1 MIVRDENKNEYIL
14 EKVAGTGGQGA
25 VFFVEN
31 DCKIV
36 IKAITNSNGSI
47 VQNKNLYK
55 SYRDTVI
62 KVISKA
68 NYNNLAS
75 PICMLENPYCGY
87 VMRFM
92 EGMEKIENSMMPGK
106 EKLAEFYSKTGGI
119 KKRYYVLRE
128 IARVLN
134 NLYINGLVYADIS
147 PKNIYISKKVE
158 DYEAWLI
165 DVDNL
170 HYQGDENKCIGTPMY
185 RAPEVFV
192 GGCNTL
198 KSDVYSFALLAFEL
212 LTLSKPF
219 EGDYEDDAEE
229 DDWGVGEQNSD
240 NFYTKLERGDIPF
253 VGSEKDKRNKQISG
267 IPMDYVLT
275 PEVKALFIKT
285 FEDGR
290 KNPEKR
296 PSMSAWLDVLNKTC
310 DSIVKN
316 SCGHYN
322 LSGGCFL
329 CGKEDNKMVVDCY
342 KINYYF
348 QEDESVVQEKEKVCT
363 IRIDDQSKH
372 EIRLPNYLFVEEPID
387 KETNYFVSLIKN
399 KQKWEISSSLK
410 NIKIRFNRKE
420 LTSLDKLILYV
431 EKDGVITRQIEFSKE
446 K

>member
-31 DCKIV
+31 DSKIV

-47 VQNKNLYK
+47 VQNKDLYK

-106 EKLAEFYSKTGGI
+106 EKLTEFYSKTGGI
-119 KKRYYVLRE
+119 KKRYYVLRG

-170 HYQGDENKCIGTPMY
+170 HYQGDENMCIGTPMY

-219 EGDYEDDAEE
+219 EGDYEDDAKE
-229 DDWGVGEQNSD
+229 DDWGVGEQNGD

-329 CGKEDNKMVVDCY
+329 CGKEDKKMVVDCY

-420 LTSLDKLILYV
+420 VKSLDKFILYV

>member
-31 DCKIV
+31 DSKIV
-36 IKAITNSNGSI
+36 IKAITNSDGSI
-47 VQNKNLYK
+47 IQNKDRYK
-55 SYRDTVI
+55 TYRDTVI

-92 EGMEKIENSMMPGK
+92 EGMEKIENAMMPGK
-106 EKLAEFYSKTGGI
+106 EKLAEFYSRTGGI
-119 KKRYYVLRE
+119 KRRYYVLRE

-134 NLYINGLVYADIS
+134 DLYNNGLVYADIS

-158 DYEAWLI
+158 DYETWLI

-170 HYQGDENKCIGTPMY
+170 HYQGDETMCIGTPMY

-219 EGDYEDDAEE
+219 EGDYEDDTEE
-229 DDWGVGEQNSD
+229 DDWGVDDQESD
-240 NFYTKLERGDIPF
+240 DFYTKLERGDIPF

-275 PEVKALFIKT
+275 PEIKALFIKT

-296 PSMSAWLDVLNKTC
+296 PSMSAWLDALNKAC

-322 LSGGCFL
+322 LNGTCFL
-329 CGKEDNKMVVDCY
+329 CGKEEKKMAVDCY

-348 QEDESVVQEKEKVCT
+348 QEDESAVQEKEKICA

-410 NIKIRFNRKE
+410 NIKIRFNKKE
-420 LTSLDKLILYV
+420 VTNLDKLILYV
-431 EKDGVITRQIEFSKE
+431 EKDSVITRQIEFSKE